1 MHKQESKNNDTGT
14 NVEGTKVIMEVSTPK
29 VSKQSGPS
37 IVWLIP
43 LVTLIVGGWLIVKTV
58 SEQGPEIT
66 ISFKTAE
73 GIEAGKTRIKYKNV
87 DIGIVDKIQF
97 SEDFSNVLVTGAF
110 NQGTE
115 SFFRRD
121 TRFWVV
127 RPQLSLR
134 GASGLSTLI
143 SGAYIEIEPGK
154 GAEQSHFV
162 GLEKQPVVTADEA
175 GKRIILI
182 TQKLRS
188 IDTGSPIYYKGIL
201 AGEVLGYELGNDRQ
215 SIYIHA
221 FIKEPFDTLIKGNT
235 RFWNVSGMDISL
247 GADGLNV
254 RTESLQSIVLGGIAF
269 ETQAT
274 LEQVNGDVEDLIFTL
289 HDDYSSVLDRTY
301 TKVIKFMMFFEGSV
315 RGLSIGA
322 PVDFNGIRVGTV
334 LDIQLELDSENT
346 EFRIPVLIEIE
357 PERIKVRGNQ
367 EVESSYET
375 VNKLV
380 EKGLRASLQI
390 GSLFTG
396 QLFVAFS
403 MRPDTPVNLS
413 GEETPYPELPMIKA
427 ADFGSIAQSAEV
439 FLNKL
444 NKVDID
450 KLSLE
455 LLRTLEGTNRLF
467 NGPEIKGA
475 LDDLQSSLQSFRSV
489 LQKVDN
495 SNLKE
500 TINSG
505 HVVMDKI
512 TETMGTFD
520 ETLIQVNRV
529 LKPNSP
535 LQYNII
541 KLTGELEETARSIRS
556 LVDTLERHP
565 QAFIFGKGEQVEEE

>member
-1 MHKQESKNNDTGT
+1 
-14 NVEGTKVIMEVSTPK
+14 MEVSAPK

-43 LVTLIVGGWLIVKTV
+43 FVTLIVGGWLIVKTV

-73 GIEAGKTRIKYKNV
+73 GIEAGKTRIKFKNV
-87 DIGIVDKIQF
+87 DIGVVEKIQF
-97 SEDFSNVLVTGAF
+97 SEDFSSVLVTASF

-127 RPQLSLR
+127 KPQLSLR

-175 GKRIILI
+175 GIKIVLI

-188 IDTGSPIYYKGIL
+188 IDRGSPIYYKGLL

-247 GADGLNV
+247 GADGFNI

-269 ETQAT
+269 ETKAT
-274 LEQVNGDVEDLIFTL
+274 LEQVNGDVENLIFTL
-289 HDDYSSVLDRTY
+289 HDDYSSIQERSY
-301 TKVIKFMMFFEGSV
+301 TKRIKFMMFFEGSV

-322 PVDFNGIRVGTV
+322 PVDFNGIKVGSV
-334 LDIQLELDSENT
+334 LDIRLEFDSENAD
-346 EFRIPVLIEIE
+346 FRIPVLIEIE
-357 PERIKVRGNQ
+357 PERIIERGGH
-367 EVESSYET
+367 EIETSYEML
-375 VNKLV
+375 NKLV

-396 QLFVAFS
+396 QLYVGLS
-403 MRPDTPVNLS
+403 MQPGTPINLS
-413 GEETPYPELPMIKA
+413 GEETPYPELPTIKA
-427 ADFGSIAQSAEV
+427 ADFGSIAQSAEN

-444 NKVDID
+444 NKVDLD
-450 KLSLE
+450 KLSQE
-455 LLRTLEGTNRLF
+455 LLGTLEGTNRLF
-467 NGPEIKGA
+467 NGPEIRGT
-475 LDDLQSSLQSFRSV
+475 LDDLQLSLQSFRSI
-489 LQKVDN
+489 LQKVDD
-495 SNLKE
+495 SNLRE

-512 TETMGTFD
+512 TETLGTFD
-520 ETLIQVNRV
+520 ETLLQVNRV

-565 QAFIFGKGEQVEEE
+565 QALIFGKGAQVEEE

>member
-1 MHKQESKNNDTGT
+1 
-14 NVEGTKVIMEVSTPK
+14 MEVAAPK

-43 LVTLIVGGWLIVKTV
+43 LVTLIVGGWLIIKTV
-58 SEQGPEIT
+58 SEQGPEVT

-73 GIEAGKTRIKYKNV
+73 GIEAGKTRVKYKNV
-87 DIGIVDKIQF
+87 DIGVVEQIQF
-97 SEDFSNVLVTGAF
+97 SEDFSNVLVTASF
-110 NQGTE
+110 NQGTK
-115 SFFRRD
+115 SFFRRS

-143 SGAYIEIEPGK
+143 SGAYIEIEPGN
-154 GAEQSHFV
+154 GVEQFHFV

-175 GKRIILI
+175 GKKVVLI

-188 IDTGSPIYYKGIL
+188 IDTGSPIYYKGLL

-247 GADGLNV
+247 GADGFNV
-254 RTESLQSIVLGGIAF
+254 RTESLQSIVIGGIAF
-269 ETQAT
+269 ETKAT
-274 LEQVNGDVEDLIFTL
+274 LEQVNSDIENLIFTL
-289 HDDYSSVLDRTY
+289 HDDYSSIQERSY
-301 TKVIKFMMFFEGSV
+301 TKRIKFMMFFEGSV

-322 PVDFNGIRVGTV
+322 PVDFNGIKVGSV
-334 LDIQLELDSENT
+334 LDIRLEFDSENT
-346 EFRIPVLIEIE
+346 DFRIPVLIEIE
-357 PERIKVRGNQ
+357 PERIIERGGQ
-367 EVESSYET
+367 GIETSYEML
-375 VNKLV
+375 NKLV
-380 EKGLRASLQI
+380 ENGLRASLQI

-396 QLFVAFS
+396 QLYVGLS
-403 MRPDTPVNLS
+403 MQPDTPIYLS
-413 GEETPYPELPMIKA
+413 GEETPYPELPTIKA
-427 ADFGSIAQSAEV
+427 ADFGSIAQSAEN
-439 FLNKL
+439 FLGKL
-444 NKVDID
+444 NKVDLD
-450 KLSLE
+450 KLSQE
-455 LLRTLEGTNRLF
+455 LLGTLEGTNRFF
-467 NGPEIKGA
+467 NGPEIRGA
-475 LDDLQSSLQSFRSV
+475 LDDLQLSLQAFRSILV
-489 LQKVDN
+489 KVDD

-505 HVVMDKI
+505 HVVMEKI
-512 TETMGTFD
+512 TETLGTFD
-520 ETLIQVNRV
+520 ETLLQANRV

-565 QAFIFGKGEQVEEE
+565 QALIFGKDVQVEEE

>member
-1 MHKQESKNNDTGT
+1 
-14 NVEGTKVIMEVSTPK
+14 MEVSQSEISRPK

-37 IVWLIP
+37 IVWIIP
-43 LVTLIVGGWLIVKTV
+43 LVTLIVGGWLIIKTV
-58 SEQGPEIT
+58 SEQGPEVT

-73 GIEAGKTRIKYKNV
+73 GIEAGKTRIRYKNI
-87 DIGIVDKIQF
+87 DIGVVDDVRF
-97 SEDFSNVLVTGAF
+97 SEDFSHILVTASF

-115 SFFRRD
+115 SFFRRN

-127 RPQLSLR
+127 KPQLSLR
-134 GASGLSTLI
+134 GATGLGTLI
-143 SGAYIEIEPGK
+143 SGAYIEIEPGN
-154 GAEQSHFV
+154 GAQQSHFV

-175 GKRIILI
+175 GKKVVLI

-188 IDTGSPIYYKGIL
+188 IDTGSPIYYKGLL

-235 RFWNVSGMDISL
+235 RFWSVSGMDISL
-247 GADGLNV
+247 GADGLSV

-269 ETQAT
+269 ETQTT
-274 LEQVNGDVEDLIFTL
+274 LEQVDSDVENLVFTL
-289 HDDYSSVLDRTY
+289 YDDYSSIQERTY
-301 TKVIKFMMFFEGSV
+301 VKKLKFMMFFDGSV
-315 RGLSIGA
+315 RGLSVGA
-322 PVDFNGIRVGTV
+322 PVDFNGIKVGSV
-334 LDIQLELDSENT
+334 LDIRLELDSENSK
-346 EFRIPVLIEIE
+346 FRIPVLIEIE
-357 PERIKVRGNQ
+357 PERIIVRGDQ
-367 EVESSYET
+367 ETGSSYET

-390 GSLFTG
+390 GSLLTG
-396 QLFVAFS
+396 QLYVGFS
-403 MRPDTPVNLS
+403 MRPDTPINLS
-413 GEETPYPELPMIKA
+413 GEETLFPELPTIKA
-427 ADFGSIAQSAEV
+427 ADFGSMAQSAES

-444 NKVDID
+444 NEVDLD
-450 KLSLE
+450 KLSHE
-455 LLRTLEGTNRLF
+455 LLGTLEGTNRLF

-475 LDDLQSSLQSFRSV
+475 LDDLQLSLQAFRSI

-495 SNLKE
+495 SSLQE

-505 HVVMDKI
+505 HEVMEKI
-512 TETMGTFD
+512 TETMGIFD
-520 ETLIQVNRV
+520 ETLLQTNRV

-565 QAFIFGKGEQVEEE
+565 QALIFGKDDSNVEE

>member
-1 MHKQESKNNDTGT
+1 
-14 NVEGTKVIMEVSTPK
+14 MEVSTPK

-37 IVWLIP
+37 VVWLIP
-43 LVTLIVGGWLIVKTV
+43 LLTVLVGGWLIIKTV

-87 DIGIVDKIQF
+87 DIGVVESIQF
-97 SEDFSNVLVTGAF
+97 SEDFSHVIVTASF

-115 SFFRRD
+115 SFFRRN

-127 RPQLSLR
+127 KPQLSIR
-134 GASGLSTLI
+134 GATGLSTLI

-175 GKRIILI
+175 GKKVVLI
-182 TQKLRS
+182 TEKLRS
-188 IDTGSPIYYKGIL
+188 IDTGSPIYYKGLL

-221 FIKEPFDTLIKGNT
+221 FIREPYDSLIKGNT

-289 HDDYSSVLDRTY
+289 HDSYSSVLDRAY

-315 RGLSIGA
+315 RGLNVGA
-322 PVDFNGIRVGTV
+322 PVDFNGIKVGSV
-334 LDIQLELDSENT
+334 LDIRLEFDRENA
-346 EFRIPVLIEIE
+346 EFKIPVLIEIE
-357 PERIKVRGNQ
+357 LERIVGRGSQ
-367 EVESSYET
+367 EIESPYET

-390 GSLFTG
+390 GSLLTG
-396 QLFVAFS
+396 QLFVGFS
-403 MRPDTPVNLS
+403 MRPDTPINLS
-413 GEETPYPELPMIKA
+413 VGETPYPELPTISS
-427 ADFGSIAQSAEV
+427 ADFGSIAQLAER

-444 NKVDID
+444 NRVDLD

-455 LLRTLEGTNRLF
+455 LIKTLEGTNRLF

-475 LDDLQSSLQSFRSV
+475 LDDLQLSLQAFRGILQKIDGSSLQ
-489 LQKVDN
+489 
-495 SNLKE
+495 E
-500 TINSG
+500 TIDSG
-505 HVVMDKI
+505 HVVMEKI

-520 ETLIQVNRV
+520 ETLLQVNRV

-565 QAFIFGKGEQVEEE
+565 QALIFGKDTEAEEE

>member
-1 MHKQESKNNDTGT
+1 
-14 NVEGTKVIMEVSTPK
+14 MEVSTPK

-43 LVTLIVGGWLIVKTV
+43 LVTLIVGGWLIIKTV
-58 SEQGPEIT
+58 SEQGPEVT

-73 GIEAGKTRIKYKNV
+73 GIEAGKTRVKYKNV
-87 DIGIVDKIQF
+87 DIGVVEKIQF
-97 SEDFSNVLVTGAF
+97 SEDFSNVLVTAAF

-143 SGAYIEIEPGK
+143 SGAYIEIDPGK

-162 GLEKQPVVTADEA
+162 GLEKQPVVTANEA
-175 GKRIILI
+175 GKRIVLI

-188 IDTGSPIYYKGIL
+188 IDTGSPIYYKGLL
-201 AGEVLGYELGNDRQ
+201 AGEVLGYELANDRQ

-221 FIKEPFDTLIKGNT
+221 FIKEPFDTLINGNT
-235 RFWNVSGMDISL
+235 RFWNISGMDISL

-254 RTESLQSIVLGGIAF
+254 RTESLQSIVIGGIAF
-269 ETQAT
+269 ETKAT

-301 TKVIKFMMFFEGSV
+301 TKVIKLMMFFDGSV

-322 PVDFNGIRVGTV
+322 PVDFNGIRVGSV
-334 LDIQLELDSENT
+334 LDIRLEYDNDNLN
-346 EFRIPVLIEIE
+346 FRIPVLIEIE
-357 PERIKVRGNQ
+357 PERIIERSGQ
-367 EVESSYET
+367 GIETSYE
-375 VNKLV
+375 VLNKLV
-380 EKGLRASLQI
+380 ERGLRASLQI

-396 QLFVAFS
+396 QLYVSLS
-403 MRPDTPVNLS
+403 MQPDTPINLS
-413 GEETPYPELPMIKA
+413 GEETPYPELPTIRS

-455 LLRTLEGTNRLF
+455 LLKTLEGTNRLF

-475 LDDLQSSLQSFRSV
+475 LDDLQLSLQAFRGI
-489 LQKVDN
+489 LEKVDG
-495 SNLKE
+495 SNLQE

-505 HVVMDKI
+505 HIVMDKI
-512 TETMGTFD
+512 TETMGTYD

-565 QAFIFGKGEQVEEE
+565 QALIFGKGNQVEQVEE

>member
-1 MHKQESKNNDTGT
+1 
-14 NVEGTKVIMEVSTPK
+14 MEVSTPK

-43 LVTLIVGGWLIVKTV
+43 LITLLVGGWLIIKTV

-73 GIEAGKTRIKYKNV
+73 GIVAGKTKIKYKNV
-87 DIGIVDKIQF
+87 DIGIVEYIQF
-97 SEDFSNVLVTGAF
+97 AEDFSHVIITASF

-115 SFFRRD
+115 SFFRRN

-127 RPQLSLR
+127 KPQLSVR
-134 GASGLSTLI
+134 GASDLDTLI
-143 SGAYIEIEPGK
+143 SGAYIEIDPGK
-154 GAEQSHFV
+154 GAEQFHFV

-175 GKRIILI
+175 GKKVVLI
-182 TQKLRS
+182 TEKLRS
-188 IDTGSPIYYKGIL
+188 IDTGSPIYYKGLL

-221 FIKEPFDTLIKGNT
+221 FIKEPYDSLIKGNT

-274 LEQVNGDVEDLIFTL
+274 LEQVNSDVENLIFTL
-289 HDDYSSVLDRTY
+289 YDDYSSIQERSY
-301 TKVIKFMMFFEGSV
+301 TKKIKFMMFFEGSV
-315 RGLSIGA
+315 RGLSVGA
-322 PVDFNGIRVGTV
+322 PVDFNGIKVGSV
-334 LDIQLELDSENT
+334 LDIRLEFDRENA
-346 EFRIPVLIEIE
+346 EFKIPVLIEIE
-357 PERIKVRGNQ
+357 LERIVGRGSQ
-367 EVESSYET
+367 EIESPYET

-380 EKGLRASLQI
+380 EKGLRAGLQI
-390 GSLFTG
+390 GNLLTG
-396 QLFVAFS
+396 QLFVGFS
-403 MRPDTPVNLS
+403 MQPDTPINLS
-413 GEETPYPELPMIKA
+413 GGETPYPELPTISS
-427 ADFGSIAQSAEV
+427 ADFGSIAQLAER
-439 FLNKL
+439 FLSKL
-444 NKVDID
+444 NRVDLD

-455 LLRTLEGTNRLF
+455 LIKTLEGTNRLF

-475 LDDLQSSLQSFRSV
+475 LDDLQLSLQTFRGI
-489 LQKVDN
+489 LQKIDC
-495 SNLKE
+495 SNLQE
-500 TINSG
+500 TINAG
-505 HVVMDKI
+505 HVVMGKI

-520 ETLIQVNRV
+520 ETLLQVNRV

-565 QAFIFGKGEQVEEE
+565 QALIFGKGDQVEEE

>member
-1 MHKQESKNNDTGT
+1 
-14 NVEGTKVIMEVSTPK
+14 MEVSTPK
-29 VSKQSGPS
+29 VGKQSGPS

-43 LVTLIVGGWLIVKTV
+43 LLTVLVGGWLIIKTV
-58 SEQGPEIT
+58 SEQGPEVT

-87 DIGIVDKIQF
+87 DIGVIEQIQF
-97 SEDFSNVLVTGAF
+97 AEDFSHVIVTASF

-115 SFFRRD
+115 SFFRRN

-127 RPQLSLR
+127 KPQLSIR
-134 GASGLSTLI
+134 GASGLGTLI
-143 SGAYIEIEPGK
+143 SGAYIEIEPGN
-154 GAEQSHFV
+154 GAEQFHFV

-175 GKRIILI
+175 GKKVVLI

-188 IDTGSPIYYKGIL
+188 IDTGSPIYYKGLL
-201 AGEVLGYELGNDRQ
+201 AGEVLGYEFGNDRQ

-221 FIKEPFDTLIKGNT
+221 FIKEPFDSLIKGNT

-254 RTESLQSIVLGGIAF
+254 RTESLQSVVLGGIAF

-274 LEQVNGDVEDLIFTL
+274 LEQTNGDVENLVFTL
-289 HDDYSSVLDRTY
+289 HDDYSSIQEGAY
-301 TKVIKFMMFFEGSV
+301 TRKIKFMMFFDGSV
-315 RGLSIGA
+315 RGLNVGA
-322 PVDFNGIRVGTV
+322 PVDFNGIKVGTV
-334 LDIQLELDSENT
+334 LDIRLEFDSENT
-346 EFRIPVLIEIE
+346 AFRIPVLIEIE
-357 PERIKVRGNQ
+357 PERIIERNNQ
-367 EVESSYET
+367 KIESPYQT

-390 GSLFTG
+390 GSILTG
-396 QLFVAFS
+396 QLFVGLS
-403 MRPDTPVNLS
+403 MQPDTPINLS
-413 GEETPYPELPMIKA
+413 GEETPYPELPTIRA
-427 ADFGSIAQSAEV
+427 ADFSSIAQSAES

-450 KLSLE
+450 KLGLE
-455 LLRTLEGTNRLF
+455 LLKTLEGTNRLF
-467 NGPEIKGA
+467 NGPEIKGT
-475 LDDLQSSLQSFRSV
+475 LDDLQLSLQAFRGI
-489 LQKVDN
+489 LQKIDS
-495 SNLKE
+495 SNLQE

-505 HVVMDKI
+505 HVVMEKI
-512 TETMGTFD
+512 TETMATFD
-520 ETLIQVNRV
+520 ETLLQANRV
-529 LKPNSP
+529 LKPNSA

-565 QAFIFGKGEQVEEE
+565 QALIFGKDDSNVEE

>member
-1 MHKQESKNNDTGT
+1 
-14 NVEGTKVIMEVSTPK
+14 MEVSAPK

-43 LVTLIVGGWLIVKTV
+43 LITLLVGGWLIIKTV
-58 SEQGPEIT
+58 SEQGPEVT

-73 GIEAGKTRIKYKNV
+73 GIEAGTTRIKYKNV
-87 DIGIVDKIQF
+87 DIGIVEQIQF
-97 SEDFSNVLVTGAF
+97 SKDFSNVIITASF

-127 RPQLSLR
+127 KPQLSLR
-134 GASGLSTLI
+134 GATGLSTLI
-143 SGAYIEIEPGK
+143 SGAYIEIDPGK
-154 GAEQSHFV
+154 GAEQLHFV

-175 GKRIILI
+175 GKRIVLI

-188 IDTGSPIYYKGIL
+188 IDTGSPIYYKGLL

-235 RFWNVSGMDISL
+235 RFWNVSGIDISL

-254 RTESLQSIVLGGIAF
+254 RTESLESIVLGGIAF

-274 LEQVNGDVEDLIFTL
+274 LEQVNGDIEDLIFTL
-289 HDDYSSVLDRTY
+289 HDSYSSVLDRAY

-322 PVDFNGIRVGTV
+322 PVDFNGIKVGSV
-334 LDIQLELDSENT
+334 LDIRLEFDSENAD
-346 EFRIPVLIEIE
+346 FRIPVLIEIE
-357 PERIKVRGNQ
+357 PERIIERSGRGI
-367 EVESSYET
+367 ETSYEML
-375 VNKLV
+375 NKLV

-396 QLFVAFS
+396 QLYVGLS
-403 MRPDTPVNLS
+403 MRPETPINLS
-413 GEETPYPELPMIKA
+413 GEETPYPELPTIRA

-444 NKVDID
+444 NKVDLD

-455 LLRTLEGTNRLF
+455 LLKTLEGTNRLF
-467 NGPEIKGA
+467 NGPEIKGT
-475 LDDLQSSLQSFRSV
+475 LDDLQLSLQAFRGI
-489 LQKVDN
+489 LQKVDG
-495 SNLKE
+495 SSLQE

-505 HVVMDKI
+505 HVVMEKI
-512 TETMGTFD
+512 TETLGTFD
-520 ETLIQVNRV
+520 ETLLQANRV

-565 QAFIFGKGEQVEEE
+565 QALIFGKGAQIEEE

>member
-1 MHKQESKNNDTGT
+1 
-14 NVEGTKVIMEVSTPK
+14 MEVSTPK

-43 LVTLIVGGWLIVKTV
+43 LLTVLVGGWLIIKTV

-87 DIGIVDKIQF
+87 DIGVVESIQF
-97 SEDFSNVLVTGAF
+97 SEDFSHVIVTASF

-115 SFFRRD
+115 SFFRRN

-127 RPQLSLR
+127 KPQLSIR
-134 GASGLSTLI
+134 GATGLGTLI

-175 GKRIILI
+175 GKKVVLI
-182 TQKLRS
+182 TEKLRS
-188 IDTGSPIYYKGIL
+188 IDTGSPIYYKGLL

-221 FIKEPFDTLIKGNT
+221 FIKEPYDSLIKGNT

-269 ETQAT
+269 ETPAT
-274 LEQVNGDVEDLIFTL
+274 LEQVNSDVENLIFTL
-289 HDDYSSVLDRTY
+289 YDDYSSIQERSY
-301 TKVIKFMMFFEGSV
+301 TKKIKFMMFFEGSV
-315 RGLSIGA
+315 RGLSVGA
-322 PVDFNGIRVGTV
+322 PVDFNGIKVGSV
-334 LDIQLELDSENT
+334 LDIRLEFDRENA

-357 PERIKVRGNQ
+357 PERIVGRGSQ
-367 EVESSYET
+367 EIESPYVT
-375 VNKLV
+375 INKLV

-390 GSLFTG
+390 GSLLTG
-396 QLFVAFS
+396 QLFVGFS
-403 MRPDTPVNLS
+403 MRPDTPINLS
-413 GEETPYPELPMIKA
+413 GGETPYPELPTISS
-427 ADFGSIAQSAEV
+427 ADFGSIAQLAER

-444 NKVDID
+444 NRVDLD

-455 LLRTLEGTNRLF
+455 LIKTLEGTSKIF
-467 NGPEIKGA
+467 NAPEVLGT
-475 LDDLQSSLQSFRSV
+475 LEEMQSSLQVFRGI
-489 LQKVDN
+489 LQKIDG
-495 SNLKE
+495 SNLQE
-500 TINSG
+500 TIDSG
-505 HVVMDKI
+505 HVVMEKI

-520 ETLIQVNRV
+520 ETLLQVNRV

-565 QAFIFGKGEQVEEE
+565 QALIFGKDTEAEEE

>member
-1 MHKQESKNNDTGT
+1 
-14 NVEGTKVIMEVSTPK
+14 MEVSAPK
-29 VSKQSGPS
+29 VSKQTGPS

-43 LVTLIVGGWLIVKTV
+43 LITLLVGGWLIIKTV
-58 SEQGPEIT
+58 SEQGPEVT

-87 DIGIVDKIQF
+87 DIGIVEQIQF
-97 SEDFSNVLVTGAF
+97 SKDFSNVLITASF

-127 RPQLSLR
+127 KPQLSLR
-134 GASGLSTLI
+134 GATGLSTLI
-143 SGAYIEIEPGK
+143 SGAYIEIDPGK
-154 GAEQSHFV
+154 GAEQLHFV

-175 GKRIILI
+175 GIRVVLI

-188 IDTGSPIYYKGIL
+188 IDTGSPIYYKGLL

-274 LEQVNGDVEDLIFTL
+274 LEQVNGDVEDLVFTL
-289 HDDYSSVLDRTY
+289 HDSYSSVLDRAY
-301 TKVIKFMMFFEGSV
+301 TKVIKLMMFFDGSV

-322 PVDFNGIRVGTV
+322 PVDFNGIKVGSV
-334 LDIQLELDSENT
+334 LDIRLEYDSENLD
-346 EFRIPVLIEIE
+346 FRIPVLIEIE
-357 PERIKVRGNQ
+357 PERIIERSGQ
-367 EVESSYET
+367 GIETSYE
-375 VNKLV
+375 VLNKLV
-380 EKGLRASLQI
+380 ERGLRASLQI

-396 QLFVAFS
+396 QLYVSLS
-403 MRPDTPVNLS
+403 MRPDTPIYLS
-413 GEETPYPELPMIKA
+413 GEETPYPELPTIRA

-444 NKVDID
+444 NKVDVD

-455 LLRTLEGTNRLF
+455 LLKTLEGTNRLF
-467 NGPEIKGA
+467 NGPEIKA
-475 LDDLQSSLQSFRSV
+475 TLDDLQLSLQAFREI
-489 LQKVDN
+489 LQKIDG
-495 SNLKE
+495 STLQE

-505 HVVMDKI
+505 HLVMEKI

-520 ETLIQVNRV
+520 ETLLQVNRV

-556 LVDTLERHP
+556 LVDTFERHP
-565 QAFIFGKGEQVEEE
+565 QALIFGKGAQVEEE

>member
-1 MHKQESKNNDTGT
+1 
-14 NVEGTKVIMEVSTPK
+14 MEVSAPK
-29 VSKQSGPS
+29 VSKQTGPS

-43 LVTLIVGGWLIVKTV
+43 LITLLVGGWLIIKTV
-58 SEQGPEIT
+58 SEQGPEVT

-87 DIGIVDKIQF
+87 DIGIVEQIQF
-97 SEDFSNVLVTGAF
+97 SKDFSNVLITASF

-127 RPQLSLR
+127 KPQLSLR
-134 GASGLSTLI
+134 GATGLSTLI
-143 SGAYIEIEPGK
+143 SGAYIEIDPGK
-154 GAEQSHFV
+154 GAEQLHFV

-175 GKRIILI
+175 GIRVVLI

-188 IDTGSPIYYKGIL
+188 IDTGSPIYYKGLL

-274 LEQVNGDVEDLIFTL
+274 LEQVNGDVEDLVFTL
-289 HDDYSSVLDRTY
+289 HDSYSSVLDRAY
-301 TKVIKFMMFFEGSV
+301 TKVIKLMMFFEGSV

-322 PVDFNGIRVGTV
+322 PVDFNGIRVGSV
-334 LDIQLELDSENT
+334 LDIRLEYDSENLD
-346 EFRIPVLIEIE
+346 FRIPVLIEIE
-357 PERIKVRGNQ
+357 PERIIERSGQ
-367 EVESSYET
+367 GIETSYE
-375 VNKLV
+375 VLNKLV
-380 EKGLRASLQI
+380 ERGLRASLQI

-396 QLFVAFS
+396 QLYVSLS
-403 MRPDTPVNLS
+403 MRPDTPIYLS
-413 GEETPYPELPMIKA
+413 GEETPYPELPTIRA

-444 NKVDID
+444 NKVDVD

-455 LLRTLEGTNRLF
+455 LLKTLEGTNRLF
-467 NGPEIKGA
+467 NGPEIKA
-475 LDDLQSSLQSFRSV
+475 TLDDLQLSLQAFREI
-489 LQKVDN
+489 LQKIDG
-495 SNLKE
+495 STLQE

-505 HVVMDKI
+505 HLVMEKI

-520 ETLIQVNRV
+520 ETLLQVNRV

-556 LVDTLERHP
+556 LVDTFERHP
-565 QAFIFGKGEQVEEE
+565 QALIFGKGAQVEEE

>member
-1 MHKQESKNNDTGT
+1 
-14 NVEGTKVIMEVSTPK
+14 MEVSTPK

-37 IVWLIP
+37 VVWLIP
-43 LVTLIVGGWLIVKTV
+43 LLTVLVGGWLIIKTV

-87 DIGIVDKIQF
+87 DIGVVESIQF
-97 SEDFSNVLVTGAF
+97 SEDFSHVIVTASF

-115 SFFRRD
+115 SFFRRN

-127 RPQLSLR
+127 KPQLSIR
-134 GASGLSTLI
+134 GATGLGTLI

-175 GKRIILI
+175 GKKVVLI
-182 TQKLRS
+182 TEKLRS
-188 IDTGSPIYYKGIL
+188 IDTGSPIYYKGLL

-221 FIKEPFDTLIKGNT
+221 FIREPYDSLIKGNT

-269 ETQAT
+269 ETPAT
-274 LEQVNGDVEDLIFTL
+274 LEQVNSDVENLIFTL
-289 HDDYSSVLDRTY
+289 YDDYSSIQERSY
-301 TKVIKFMMFFEGSV
+301 TKKIKFMMFFEGSV
-315 RGLSIGA
+315 RGLSVGA
-322 PVDFNGIRVGTV
+322 PVDFNGIRVGSV
-334 LDIQLELDSENT
+334 LDIRLEFDRENA

-357 PERIKVRGNQ
+357 PERIVGRGSQ
-367 EVESSYET
+367 EIESPYVT

-390 GSLFTG
+390 GSLLTG
-396 QLFVAFS
+396 QLFVGFS
-403 MRPDTPVNLS
+403 MRPDTPINLS
-413 GEETPYPELPMIKA
+413 GGETPYPELPTISS
-427 ADFGSIAQSAEV
+427 ADFGSIAQLAER

-444 NKVDID
+444 NRVDLD

-455 LLRTLEGTNRLF
+455 LIKTLEGTNRLF

-475 LDDLQSSLQSFRSV
+475 LDDLQLSLQAFRGILQKIDGSSLQ
-489 LQKVDN
+489 
-495 SNLKE
+495 E
-500 TINSG
+500 TIDSG
-505 HVVMDKI
+505 HVVMEKI

-520 ETLIQVNRV
+520 ETLLQVNRV

-565 QAFIFGKGEQVEEE
+565 QALIFGKDTEAEEE

>member
-1 MHKQESKNNDTGT
+1 
-14 NVEGTKVIMEVSTPK
+14 MEVSTPQ

-37 IVWLIP
+37 IIWLIP
-43 LVTLIVGGWLIVKTV
+43 LLTVLVGGWLIVKTV
-58 SEQGPEIT
+58 SEQGPEVT

-87 DIGIVDKIQF
+87 DIGTVKYIQF
-97 SEDFSNVLVTGAF
+97 AEDFSHVIVTASF

-115 SFFRRD
+115 SFFRRN

-127 RPQLSLR
+127 KPQLSVR
-134 GASGLSTLI
+134 GASGLDTLI

-154 GAEQSHFV
+154 GAEQLYFV

-175 GKRIILI
+175 GKKVVLI
-182 TQKLRS
+182 TEKLRS
-188 IDTGSPIYYKGIL
+188 LDTGSPIYYQGLL
-201 AGEVLGYELGNDRQ
+201 AGEVLGYELANDRQ
-215 SIYIHA
+215 SIYVYA
-221 FIKEPFDTLIKGNT
+221 FIREPYDSLIKGNT
-235 RFWNVSGMDISL
+235 RFWNVSGMNISL

-269 ETQAT
+269 ETPAT
-274 LEQVNGDVEDLIFTL
+274 LEQVNTDVENLIFTL
-289 HDDYSSVLDRTY
+289 YDDYSSIQERAF
-301 TKVIKFMMFFEGSV
+301 TKKVKFMMFFEGSV
-315 RGLSIGA
+315 RGLNVGA
-322 PVDFNGIRVGTV
+322 PVDFNGIKVGSV
-334 LDIQLELDSENT
+334 LDIRLEFDRESA

-357 PERIKVRGNQ
+357 PERIIGRGSQ
-367 EVESSYET
+367 EIVSPYET

-390 GSLFTG
+390 GSLLTG

-403 MRPDTPVNLS
+403 MRPDTPIYLIE
-413 GEETPYPELPMIKA
+413 EETPYPQLPTIRA
-427 ADFGSIAQSAEV
+427 ADFGSIAQLAER

-455 LLRTLEGTNRLF
+455 LIKTLEGTSKIF
-467 NGPEIKGA
+467 NGPEIQGT
-475 LDDLQSSLQSFRSV
+475 LEELQSSLQVFRGI
-489 LQKVDN
+489 LQKVNN
-495 SNLKE
+495 SNLQE

-505 HVVMDKI
+505 HVVMEKI

-520 ETLIQVNRV
+520 KTLSEANSV

-565 QAFIFGKGEQVEEE
+565 QALIFGKDTKVEEE

>member
-14 NVEGTKVIMEVSTPK
+14 NDEGTKVIMEVSTPK

-73 GIEAGKTRIKYKNV
+73 GIAPGKTRIKFKNV
-87 DIGIVDKIQF
+87 DIGIVEQIQF
-97 SEDFSNVLVTGAF
+97 SEDFSNVLVTAAF

-143 SGAYIEIEPGK
+143 SGAYIEIDPGK

-162 GLEKQPVVTADEA
+162 GLEKQPVVTANEA
-175 GKRIILI
+175 GKRIVLI

-188 IDTGSPIYYKGIL
+188 IDTGSPIYYKGLL
-201 AGEVLGYELGNDRQ
+201 AGEVLGYELANDRQ

-221 FIKEPFDTLIKGNT
+221 FIKEPFDTLINGNT
-235 RFWNVSGMDISL
+235 RFWNISGMDISL

-254 RTESLQSIVLGGIAF
+254 RTESLQSIVIGGIAF
-269 ETQAT
+269 ETKAT

-301 TKVIKFMMFFEGSV
+301 TKVIKLMMFFDGSV

-322 PVDFNGIRVGTV
+322 PVDFNGIRVGSV
-334 LDIQLELDSENT
+334 LDIRLEYDNDNLN
-346 EFRIPVLIEIE
+346 FRIPVLIEIE
-357 PERIKVRGNQ
+357 PERIIERSGQ
-367 EVESSYET
+367 GIETSYE
-375 VNKLV
+375 VLNKLV
-380 EKGLRASLQI
+380 ERGLRASLQI

-396 QLFVAFS
+396 QLYVSLS
-403 MRPDTPVNLS
+403 MQPDTPINLS
-413 GEETPYPELPMIKA
+413 GEETPYPELPTIRS

-444 NKVDID
+444 N
-450 KLSLE
+450 
-455 LLRTLEGTNRLF
+455 
-467 NGPEIKGA
+467 
-475 LDDLQSSLQSFRSV
+475 
-489 LQKVDN
+489 
-495 SNLKE
+495 
-500 TINSG
+500 
-505 HVVMDKI
+505 
-512 TETMGTFD
+512 
-520 ETLIQVNRV
+520 
-529 LKPNSP
+529 
-535 LQYNII
+535 
-541 KLTGELEETARSIRS
+541 
-556 LVDTLERHP
+556 
-565 QAFIFGKGEQVEEE
+565 

>member
-1 MHKQESKNNDTGT
+1 MHKQGSMASH
-14 NVEGTKVIMEVSTPK
+14 EGTKDIMEASTPK

-37 IVWLIP
+37 VVWLIP
-43 LVTLIVGGWLIVKTV
+43 LVTLIVGGWLIIKTV
-58 SEQGPEIT
+58 SEQGPDIT

-73 GIEAGKTRIKYKNV
+73 GIEAGKTRVKYKNV
-87 DIGIVDKIQF
+87 DIGIVEEIQF
-97 SEDFSNVLVTGAF
+97 SDDFSNVLVTASF

-115 SFFRRD
+115 SFFRRN
-121 TRFWVV
+121 TKFWVV
-127 RPQLSLR
+127 KPQLSIR
-134 GASGLSTLI
+134 GATGLSTLI
-143 SGAYIEIEPGK
+143 SGAYIEIDPGK
-154 GAEQSHFV
+154 GAAQSHFT
-162 GLEKQPVVTADEA
+162 GLDKQPVVAADEA
-175 GKRIILI
+175 GKRIVLI

-188 IDTGSPIYYKGIL
+188 IDTGSPIYYKGLL

-221 FIKEPFDTLIKGNT
+221 FIKEPFDTLVKGNT
-235 RFWNVSGMDISL
+235 RFWNVSGMDISM
-247 GADGLNV
+247 GADGFNL
-254 RTESLQSIVLGGIAF
+254 RTESLQAIVLGGIAF

-274 LEQVNGDVEDLIFTL
+274 LEPVNSDVENLVFTL
-289 HDDYSSVLDRTY
+289 YDNYSSIQDRVF
-301 TKVIKFMMFFEGSV
+301 TKVIKFMMYFEGSV

-334 LDIQLELDSENT
+334 LDISLELDSENSD
-346 EFRIPVLIEIE
+346 FRIPVLIEIE

-367 EVESSYET
+367 EAVSSYET

-390 GSLFTG
+390 GSLLTG
-396 QLFVAFS
+396 KLFVGFS

-413 GEETPYPELPMIKA
+413 GEETPYPELPTIRA
-427 ADFGSIAQSAEV
+427 TDFGSIAQSAEI

-450 KLSLE
+450 TLSQE
-455 LLRTLEGTNRLF
+455 LLKTLEGTNRLF

-475 LDDLQSSLQSFRSV
+475 LDDMQSSLQAFRGILV
-489 LQKVDN
+489 KIDG
-495 SNLKE
+495 SNLQE

-505 HVVMDKI
+505 HVVMEKI

-520 ETLIQVNRV
+520 ETLIQVNSV

-565 QAFIFGKGEQVEEE
+565 QALIFGKDAQVEE